1 MSHSRSPLLAS
12 AVFCLFALLATL
24 LPSLGRAQTAGHV
37 VISEVM
43 YDPSGV
49 EPDGEWIELFN
60 PTGETVD
67 LSGWILR
74 DNSTSQ
80 DSLPALILGAGEYC
94 VVATKLAAF
103 QTSYPGFAGNLV
115 SLEQA
120 IGNGLAN
127 SGDRVILK
135 DASGADVDAL
145 SYGTD
150 TTYFSV
156 QRPANLEGH
165 SLARVPP
172 AVDTDTAADWSDQY
186 PPNPG
191 EPGSGPPPTNT
202 TTATPTSSNT
212 PVTPRSASTTTP
224 TETSMPTST
233 PTGTATTTS
242 TAAATATPTDDTR
255 HSHGNVHAD
264 RHSQRNRHG

>member
-1 MSHSRSPLLAS
+1 MSHSRAPLLAS
-12 AVFCLFALLATL
+12 AVFCLFALIATL
-24 LPSLGRAQTAGHV
+24 IPSLGRAQTAAHV

-43 YDPSGV
+43 YDPSGT

-67 LSGWILR
+67 LAGWILR

-80 DSLPALILGAGEYC
+80 DALPALILGPGEYS
-94 VVATKLAAF
+94 VVAAKLAAF
-103 QTSYPGFAGNLV
+103 KASYPGFAGNLM

-127 SGDRVILK
+127 GGDRVILK
-135 DASGADVDAL
+135 DANGADVDAL

-150 TTYFSV
+150 TTYFNV
-156 QRPANLEGH
+156 QRSGNLEGH

-191 EPGSGPPPTNT
+191 GPGSAPTP
-202 TTATPTSSNT
+202 TATQTST
-212 PVTPRSASTTTP
+212 L
-224 TETSMPTST
+224 TST
-233 PTGTATTTS
+233 PTAS
-242 TAAATATPTDDTR
+242 NTPTITP
-255 HSHGNVHAD
+255 G
-264 RHSQRNRHG
+264 